1 MMAGKGGVMGRH
13 RDLGQEMRLDEI
25 HGWKIF
31 PMKKTML
38 LTYQFLDVPCVSSLE
53 AEFDE
58 MTGNNT
64 TCLEMCWHPVLFSR
78 KAAHVVRLLENNQ
91 VPKH

>member
-1 MMAGKGGVMGRH
+1 MGRH

-58 MTGNNT
+58 MTGKKRLVWKCAGT
-64 TCLEMCWHPVLFSR
+64 QFDFPAKL
-78 KAAHVVRLLENNQ
+78 HVSSE
-91 VPKH
+91 